1 MSDRASGIRVF
12 LLDDHEVV
20 RHGLRALLESAGDIV
35 VVGESGLAVE
45 ATARI
50 PALHA
55 DVAVLDAR
63 LPDGSGIEVCRAVRA
78 VDPDVRALILTSY
91 DDDEALFAAI
101 MAGASG
107 YVLKEIAGQDLVGA
121 VRQVAAG
128 NSLIDPA
135 LTARVLDRVRNGP
148 ATVPELSDLTD
159 QELKLLGLIA
169 EGLTNRQIGERMF
182 LAEKTVKNYVSSI
195 LSKLGLERRTQ
206 AAVLASKLLGS
217 VDQA

>member
-1 MSDRASGIRVF
+1 MIKVF

-20 RHGLRALLESAGDIV
+20 RQGLRALLESTGSIE
-35 VVGESGLAVE
+35 VVGEAGTAAE
-45 ATARI
+45 AAARI
-50 PALHA
+50 PALHP

-63 LPDGSGIEVCRAVRA
+63 LPDGSGIEVCRTVRA
-78 VDPDVRALILTSY
+78 VDPTIRALILTSY

-107 YVLKEIAGQDLVGA
+107 YVLKDVKGLDLVA
-121 VRQVAAG
+121 AIRQVAEG

-135 LTARVLDRVRNGP
+135 LTARVLERVRNGP
-148 ATVPELSDLTD
+148 ATAPELADLTE
-159 QELKLLGLIA
+159 QELKLLALIA

-195 LSKLGLERRTQ
+195 LAKLGLERRTQ
-206 AAVLASKLLGS
+206 AAVLASKLLGP
-217 VDQA
+217 DGRPR